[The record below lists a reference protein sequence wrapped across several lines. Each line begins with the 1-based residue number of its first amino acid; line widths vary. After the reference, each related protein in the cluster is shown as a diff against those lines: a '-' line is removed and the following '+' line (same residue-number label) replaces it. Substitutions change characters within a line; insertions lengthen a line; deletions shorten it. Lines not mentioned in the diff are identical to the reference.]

1 MPAAEIGSAALGRA
15 SCDRWRMTRR
25 ATGARTPQ
33 GDTVELSDS
42 RPGGIRDRV
51 ERGFE
56 AWGRFA
62 CRRPRAIVAAML
74 VVSALLFVRLP
85 TLETDTSTDSFL
97 HPNDPI
103 RVAYD
108 QFRRDFGRDE
118 RITVAIEAPDL
129 FAPEFLER
137 LRAFHRD
144 LEREVPHVED
154 MTSLVNARDTRG
166 EGDEL
171 IVEDLLERWP
181 ETPAQRARVR
191 ERALANPLYRNTLIS
206 RDRRVTAVSIQLVT
220 YAGGDAADE
229 LGGFDDEAA
238 AEPEMFLSE
247 ADIYESIRVARE
259 VVRRH
264 EAEGFRLRMAGGPVM
279 AERLNV
285 RMQEDMGRFTLLCL
299 AAIALFLFVLFR
311 RVAAVVLPLLVVG
324 LSMLATLGVM
334 ALLGAKLSVAT
345 QILPSFLLAVGVCDA
360 VHILSVYYQ
369 RLEAGDGVE
378 QALPFTLGH
387 SGLAILMTSLT
398 TAGGLASFAIGELKP
413 VAELGI
419 YAPFGVMFAF
429 VYTVLLLP
437 ALLALIP
444 TRPRRRSHRAG
455 RVLTAVLQRLGD
467 FAATHPGGVVS
478 VTVALLVVC
487 ALGISFLRFSHDPI
501 RWLPEGEDFREA
513 TLFMNKRL
521 DGVNVVEVLVDTG
534 RENGV
539 HEPEFLDRLEAVR
552 RETARIHQGEW
563 HIGKSLSVVDVVKE
577 IHQALNEN
585 RPEFHAVPRE
595 RALVAQEL
603 LLFENAGADDLE
615 DVVDPTFR
623 TARVTLRVP
632 WLDAMVYPAL
642 LDDLRSRLERVLG
655 DAATLEITG
664 LVPVLSQTFRAMLS
678 SMVRSYLLALL
689 IIAPLMVLL
698 IGQLRRGLL
707 STLPNLAP
715 VIAVLGYMGWAGIY
729 VDGLTMMVGAIVIGL
744 AVDDTIHF
752 MHNFRRY
759 LDQTGDPREAI
770 HRTLATTGRALL
782 VTSLVLAGGF
792 FTFAGAYVKS
802 VQVFGLLSGAAVLVA
817 FLSNVVLA
825 PSLMVLAT
833 GRRTRRESPAGAP
846 DSGHSVQGA
855 FGR

>member
-1 MPAAEIGSAALGRA
+1 M
-15 SCDRWRMTRR
+15 
-25 ATGARTPQ
+25 
-33 GDTVELSDS
+33 SDS
-42 RPGGIRDRV
+42 RPGGIRDRI

-56 AWGRFA
+56 AWGRAA
-62 CRRPRAIVAAML
+62 CRHPRATVTAML
-74 VVSALLFVRLP
+74 VVSALLAVRLP

-97 HPNDPI
+97 HPDDPI

-108 QFRRDFGRDE
+108 AFRRDFGRDE

-129 FAPEFLER
+129 FAPAFLER
-137 LRAFHRD
+137 LRAFHED

-171 IVEDLLERWP
+171 IVEDLMERWP
-181 ETPAQRARVR
+181 ETPAQRAAVR
-191 ERALANPLYRNTLIS
+191 ERALGNPLYRNTLIS
-206 RDRRVTAVSIQLVT
+206 RDERVTTVSIQLVT
-220 YAGGDAADE
+220 YADAGDLDE
-229 LGGFDDEAA
+229 LGGFGDEAPSA
-238 AEPEMFLSE
+238 PAVFLPE
-247 ADIYESIRVARE
+247 ADIYESIRAARE

-264 EAEGFRLRMAGGPVM
+264 DAEGFRLRMAGGPVM

-285 RMQEDMGRFTLLCL
+285 RMQEDMGRFTLCCL
-299 AAIALFLFVLFR
+299 AAIALFLFLLFR
-311 RVAAVVLPLLVVG
+311 RVAAVLLPLLVVG

-334 ALLGAKLSVAT
+334 ALLGAKLTVAT

-360 VHILSVYYQ
+360 VHILSIYYQ
-369 RLEAGDGVE
+369 RLEAGDTVE
-378 QALPFTLGH
+378 EAVPFTLGH

-398 TAGGLASFAIGELKP
+398 TAGGLASFAIGELRP

-419 YAPFGVMFAF
+419 YAPFGVLFAL
-429 VYTVLLLP
+429 VYTVVLLP
-437 ALLALIP
+437 ALLVLVP
-444 TRPRRRSHRAG
+444 SRPPRRPARVGRA
-455 RVLTAVLQRLGD
+455 LTAVLQHLGD
-467 FAATHPGGVVS
+467 FAARHPGGVVS
-478 VTVALLVVC
+478 VTLALLAVS
-487 ALGISFLRFSHDPI
+487 ALGITFLRFSHDPI
-501 RWLPEGEDFREA
+501 QWLPEGEPFREA
-513 TLFMNKRL
+513 TLFMNERL

-539 HEPEFLDRLEAVR
+539 HEPALLDRLEAVR
-552 RETARIHQGEW
+552 LETARIHQGEW

-585 RPEFHAVPRE
+585 RPAFHAVPRQRE
-595 RALVAQEL
+595 LVAQEL
-603 LLFENAGADDLE
+603 LLFENAGTDDLE
-615 DVVDPTFR
+615 DVADPTFR

-642 LDDLRSRLERVLG
+642 LDDLRGRLQRVLG
-655 DAATLEITG
+655 DGVTLEITG

-689 IIAPLMVLL
+689 VIAPLMVLL
-698 IGQLRRGLL
+698 IGHLKRGLL
-707 STLPNLAP
+707 SALPNLAP
-715 VIAVLGYMGWAGIY
+715 VIVVLGTMGWTGLP

-759 LDQTGDPREAI
+759 HDQTGDARLAI
-770 HRTLATTGRALL
+770 HHTLATTGRALL

-792 FTFAGAYVKS
+792 FTFAGAYMKS
-802 VQVFGLLSGAAVLVA
+802 VQVFGLLSGTAVLVA
-817 FLSNVVLA
+817 FLANVVLA

-833 GRRTRRESPAGAP
+833 RRGAGRKAP
-846 DSGHSVQGA
+846 SEALDAGHSVQGA